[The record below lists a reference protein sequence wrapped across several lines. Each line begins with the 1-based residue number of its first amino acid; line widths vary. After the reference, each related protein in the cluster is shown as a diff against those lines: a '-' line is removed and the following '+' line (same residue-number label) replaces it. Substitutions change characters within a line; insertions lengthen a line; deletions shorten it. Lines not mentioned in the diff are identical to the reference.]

1 MFLTEKVWARHIA
14 FEDLCF
20 KGRGKNTDM
29 DNFYDEVAKKFGGYD
44 LVDDEPEHTSEYP
57 SGDPDEIFKEK
68 IRELADSS
76 LTALDI
82 GCGDG
87 TFSFNIADRFAKIVG
102 LDSSKELLR
111 IAKQRATEHKSD
123 NLEFV
128 FGDAAKTPFGNGS
141 FDIIF
146 NRRGPSFYDE
156 YARLL
161 KEDGHYVEIGIGEK
175 DAMELKQ
182 AFGRGQNYGSWD
194 QSRLEQDKSK
204 FERAGVNVIF
214 ARDFFYSESY
224 ASGNEFERFLKRV
237 PIFEDF
243 DPVEDRK
250 FLDTYFLEH
259 LEGPRVKLNRHRVV
273 YVVQK

>member
-1 MFLTEKVWARHIA
+1 
-14 FEDLCF
+14 
-20 KGRGKNTDM
+20 M

-44 LVDDEPEHTSEYP
+44 LVDDEPDHTAEYP
-57 SGDPDEIFKEK
+57 SGDPDEIFKER
-68 IRELADSS
+68 IRELADSNF
-76 LTALDI
+76 TALDI

-87 TFSFNIADRFAKIVG
+87 TFSFNIADRFARVVG
-102 LDSSKELLR
+102 LDSSKELLH
-111 IAKQRATEHKSD
+111 IAKERASEHRSD

-128 FGDAAKTPFGNGS
+128 FGDAEKTPFGDES

-161 KEDGHYVEIGIGEK
+161 KAGGHYVEIGIGER

-182 AFGRGQNYGSWD
+182 AFGRGQNYGAWD
-194 QSRLEQDKSK
+194 VSRLEQDKSE
-204 FERAGVNVIF
+204 FEIAGVNVIF
-214 ARDFFYSESY
+214 ARDYFYSESY
-224 ASGNEFERFLKRV
+224 ASKGEFERFLKRV

-243 DPVEDRK
+243 DPEIDRQC
-250 FLDTYFLEH
+250 LDRYFAEYRD
-259 LEGPRVKLNRHRVV
+259 GSRIRLNRHRVV